1 MSVPSF
7 GDGGYQALHAGPLRE
22 PGAGARDGDRD
33 MTTPGPAP
41 AGQVH
46 FGPAP
51 YDPGVSGDPEAAAE
65 AEAEWADECGP
76 HAVGNTYAGG
86 IESDP
91 DLALGDEDWWAA
103 MAEAYTYG
111 RFGPS
116 PGSREA
122 EAFARFDAA
131 PVPTPGG

>member
-1 MSVPSF
+1 
-7 GDGGYQALHAGPLRE
+7 
-22 PGAGARDGDRD
+22 
-33 MTTPGPAP
+33 MTTPGPEP

-46 FGPAP
+46 FGPAL
-51 YDPGVSGDPEAAAE
+51 YDPGVSDDPEAATE
-65 AEAEWADECGP
+65 AEAEWADEWDP
-76 HAVGNTYAGG
+76 AVGNTYAGG

-122 EAFARFDAA
+122 EAFARFDACA
-131 PVPTPGG
+131 RADAEWLAAIVGAQHETGEDPEAG